1 MTGVPF
7 LLRLIPPKVRSVEDV
22 ALFPSLL
29 SSLLLFIQTHTKKIV
44 FVALLFTL
52 IVSQALWKAETE
64 TSFISVF
71 FKKAHPVRQNVE
83 FVDHQLTGSGRLD
96 VLIRATQADA
106 FKSIDTFHDIRQRVT
121 KSLGYS
127 LIKGVQD
134 VTVPVHMIHQA
145 FNNAKTAYPN
155 SNDELEQELLFLEFS
170 RGETK
175 TDVLSSVVDFNYQ
188 NTRIEFI
195 TDQLPTSKIK
205 EVISI
210 LTETFADVDYG
221 NISITGSQFLSYVL
235 GEYVLQSQFITV
247 LITLSF
253 VWVLFISIFGI
264 RLGTVGMVP
273 NIIPMLLTL
282 SLLPLS
288 NTPFDFATVLI
299 SSVTLGLC
307 VDDTIHWLH
316 YFGLSRKNGDAQPA
330 IETSRMMFKPLFLT
344 SIILGIGF
352 GVLGFA
358 NLVILQKFG
367 FLQ

>member
-1 MTGVPF
+1 M
-7 LLRLIPPKVRSVEDV
+7 
-22 ALFPSLL
+22 
-29 SSLLLFIQTHTKKIV
+29 
-44 FVALLFTL
+44 
-52 IVSQALWKAETE
+52 
-64 TSFISVF
+64 
-71 FKKAHPVRQNVE
+71 
-83 FVDHQLTGSGRLD
+83 D

-210 LTETFADVDYG
+210 LTRRHDVDY
-221 NISITGSQFLSYVL
+221 NISIMAQFLSYV
-235 GEYVLQSQFITV
+235 
-247 LITLSF
+247 
-253 VWVLFISIFGI
+253 WVNMYF
-264 RLGTVGMVP
+264 
-273 NIIPMLLTL
+273 NHNLLL
-282 SLLPLS
+282 
-288 NTPFDFATVLI
+288 
-299 SSVTLGLC
+299 
-307 VDDTIHWLH
+307 
-316 YFGLSRKNGDAQPA
+316 Y
-330 IETSRMMFKPLFLT
+330 
-344 SIILGIGF
+344 
-352 GVLGFA
+352 
-358 NLVILQKFG
+358 
-367 FLQ
+367 